1 MAMVRFS
8 ALLCLS
14 LLLAGCSQLSMPTA
28 SNREA
33 EERAIRDLDAEWTK
47 AAAAKNVDQ
56 VIDFYADDAS
66 MFVPNEPIA
75 MGKPAIRVEWTKL
88 TTNPGYALTFS
99 PSRVDVAKAGDM
111 AYEFGVYS
119 LMLNGPDGKPMND
132 RGKYVVVWK
141 KQTDG
146 KWKVVADIIN
156 TDLPMTSPAAAPSTP
171 PA

>member
-1 MAMVRFS
+1 MAMVRFP

-156 TDLPMTSPAAAPSTP
+156 TDLPMTSPAAPSAP

>member
-47 AAAAKNVDQ
+47 AAAAKNLDQ

-156 TDLPMTSPAAAPSTP
+156 TDLPMTLPAAPSAP

>member
-33 EERAIRDLDAEWTK
+33 EERVIRDLDAEWTK

-156 TDLPMTSPAAAPSTP
+156 TDLPMTSPAAPSAP

>member
-1 MAMVRFS
+1 MF
-8 ALLCLS
+8 
-14 LLLAGCSQLSMPTA
+14 LAGCGQFNVQTG

-33 EERAIRDLDAEWTK
+33 DERAIRDLDAEWAK
-47 AAAAKNVDQ
+47 AAAEKNVDQ
-56 VIDFYADDAS
+56 VMTSYADDAS

-75 MGKPAIRVEWTKL
+75 MGKPAIRIEWTKM
-88 TTNPGYALTFS
+88 TSNPGYALSFS

-119 LMLNGPDGKPMND
+119 LMLTGPDGKPIND

-141 KQTDG
+141 KQPDG

-156 TDLPMTSPAAAPSTP
+156 SDMPMTSPAAAPSS
-171 PA
+171 PAA

>member
-1 MAMVRFS
+1 
-8 ALLCLS
+8 
-14 LLLAGCSQLSMPTA
+14 
-28 SNREA
+28 
-33 EERAIRDLDAEWTK
+33 
-47 AAAAKNVDQ
+47 
-56 VIDFYADDAS
+56 

-156 TDLPMTSPAAAPSTP
+156 TDLPMTSPAAPSAP

>member
-33 EERAIRDLDAEWTK
+33 EERAIRDLDAEWAK

-56 VIDFYADDAS
+56 VVDFYADDAS
-66 MFVPNEPIA
+66 IFLPNEPIG

-88 TTNPGYALTFS
+88 TTNPGYALSFS
-99 PSRVDVAKAGDM
+99 PSRVDVAKSGDM

-156 TDLPMTSPAAAPSTP
+156 SDLPMTSPAAAPSAP

>member
-1 MAMVRFS
+1 MF
-8 ALLCLS
+8 
-14 LLLAGCSQLSMPTA
+14 LAGCGQFNVQTG

-33 EERAIRDLDAEWTK
+33 DERAIRDLDAEWAK
-47 AAAAKNVDQ
+47 AAAEKNVDQ
-56 VIDFYADDAS
+56 VMTSYADDAS

-75 MGKPAIRVEWTKL
+75 MGKPAIRVEWTKM
-88 TTNPGYALTFS
+88 TSNPGYALSFS

-119 LMLNGPDGKPMND
+119 LMLTGPDGKPIND

-141 KQTDG
+141 KQPDG

-156 TDLPMTSPAAAPSTP
+156 SDLPMTSPAAAPSA

>member
-156 TDLPMTSPAAAPSTP
+156 TDLPMTLPAAPSAP